1 VRGIFNAFSILIET
15 SVLPMTRQ
23 IIFAANT
30 RTIVHGTFK
39 MLLTMKAVASKIWYL
54 CHGSGGMVLSF
65 WKDLN
70 GGSPARTEC
79 QNLLNSWPR
88 EVASILSHVAAVEA
102 VGHTNNNGHLA
113 QAQAYPARPLPIG
126 FGQIYWWEVNRVGA
140 FYAYDG
146 KDMVVVLMDRVSN
159 PPTFGD
165 LLSLAQGRV

>member
-1 VRGIFNAFSILIET
+1 MIEISIFS
-15 SVLPMTRQ
+15 MTR
-23 IIFAANT
+23 AMVSSANT
-30 RTIVHGTFK
+30 WTVVHSTVR
-39 MLLTMKAVASKIWYL
+39 MLLTVKAVASRIWDL
-54 CHGSGGMVLSF
+54 CHGSDGIVLSF

-79 QNLLNSWPR
+79 QDLFNSWPR
-88 EVASILSHVAAVEA
+88 EVRSILAHVAAVEA

-113 QAQAYPARPLPIG
+113 QAQAYPARSLPIG
-126 FGQIYWWEVNRVGA
+126 PGQLYWWELNRVGA

-146 KDMVVVLMDRVSN
+146 KDMVVVLMGRVSN

>member
-1 VRGIFNAFSILIET
+1 MIEI
-15 SVLPMTRQ
+15 SVLSVTR
-23 IIFAANT
+23 AMVSAGNM
-30 RTIVHGTFK
+30 RTVVHGTFRL
-39 MLLTMKAVASKIWYL
+39 LLTMKAVASKIWYL
-54 CHGSGGMVLSF
+54 CHGSGGVVLSF

-88 EVASILSHVAAVEA
+88 EVTSILAHVAAVDA
-102 VGHTNNNGHLA
+102 VGQTNNNDHLA
-113 QAQAYPARPLPIG
+113 QAQPYPARSLPVG
-126 FGQIYWWEVNRVGA
+126 PGQLYWWELNRVGA